1 MIIQM
6 TFDTELEPDLVR
18 VEKVLK
24 ALGFE
29 NEKLTVKTC
38 ADIME
43 TARRRSAG
51 EQVIYKRELPKK
63 RGRKPKNKEQME
75 DA

>member
-6 TFDTELEPDLVR
+6 TFDTEFEPDQER
-18 VEKVLK
+18 VKKVLN

-29 NEKLTVKTC
+29 QEKLNVKTC

-63 RGRKPKNKEQME
+63 RGRKPKNFKQE
-75 DA
+75 A

>member
-6 TFDTELEPDLVR
+6 TFDTEFEPDQER
-18 VEKVLK
+18 VKKVLK

-29 NEKLTVKTC
+29 QEKLTVRTC

-51 EQVIYKRELPKK
+51 EQVVYKRELPKK
-63 RGRKPKNKEQME
+63 RGRKPKNMNTE
-75 DA
+75 A